1 MTHESVEKSY
11 KKILSDYKLIQ
22 VDTPRQFNSLG
33 QTWAMDDEIGNGFIW
48 TYYFENLFAIKIHD
62 IAYHKEALV
71 EFDMPESLFLSY
83 LFLHDFPSFQRFNC
97 CPDL

>member
-33 QTWAMDDEIGNGFIW
+33 QTWARKRLYLDL
-48 TYYFENLFAIKIHD
+48 LF
-62 IAYHKEALV
+62 
-71 EFDMPESLFLSY
+71 
-83 LFLHDFPSFQRFNC
+83 
-97 CPDL
+97 

>member
-1 MTHESVEKSY
+1 MTHESAEKSY

-48 TYYFENLFAIKIHD
+48 TYYFENLLPSKSTILHIIKRHWLNLICRKVFILH
-62 IAYHKEALV
+62 ITH
-71 EFDMPESLFLSY
+71 LF
-83 LFLHDFPSFQRFNC
+83 PAKN
-97 CPDL
+97 